1 MNSNMTDKQKKITAV
16 AAAGVAAVVL
26 SYFAWRQLSKPE
38 RKPIAQDPHRRS
50 QPETIENESTTNH

>member
-1 MNSNMTDKQKKITAV
+1 MVMNSNMTDKQKKITAV

-38 RKPIAQDPHRRS
+38 RKPIA
-50 QPETIENESTTNH
+50 